1 MNILFV
7 CTGNTCRSP
16 MAEAIA
22 KSIFPQDEYHIMSAG
37 LSAGENKPASKN
49 AVLAAEKLGFN
60 LNEHKATQLTQNLI
74 QEADIVLAMTAGHK
88 QAMANIC
95 NSLGTPVFTL
105 AEYAGHGNEDVMDP
119 YGCDLEIYEKCI
131 LILKK
136 YITEIADII
145 TK

>member
-16 MAEAIA
+16 MAEAVA
-22 KSIFPQDEYHIMSAG
+22 KSIFPKDEYNIMSAG
-37 LSAGENKPASKN
+37 LSVIENQSASEN
-49 AVLAAEKLGFN
+49 AVLAAENLG
-60 LNEHKATQLTQNLI
+60 LDLKGHRAKQITPNLI
-74 QEADIVLAMTAGHK
+74 KEADIVLTMTAGHK
-88 QAMANIC
+88 QAIANNC
-95 NSLGTPVFTL
+95 NSMATPVFTL

-131 LILKK
+131 LKLKQ
-136 YITEIADII
+136 YIVETADII

>member
-22 KSIFPQDEYHIMSAG
+22 KSIFPEDKYNIMSAG
-37 LSAGENKPASKN
+37 LSVTENEPASEN
-49 AVLAAEKLGFN
+49 AILAAKKLGFD
-60 LNEHKATQLTQNLI
+60 LKEHRATQITQNLVK
-74 QEADIVLAMTAGHK
+74 EADIIFAMTIGHK
-88 QAMANIC
+88 QAIANAF
-95 NSLGTPVFTL
+95 NSLGVPVFTL
-105 AEYAGHGNEDVMDP
+105 AEYAGHGEEDIIDP

-131 LILKK
+131 TKLKQ
-136 YITEIADII
+136 YITETADII